1 MNILQ
6 YISSYSFLWGIC
18 SGVEM
23 LLVRRTSSTEEE
35 PEWDGWNQEWLV
47 EEACKEDLLQF
58 QDKLQ

>member
-1 MNILQ
+1 
-6 YISSYSFLWGIC
+6 
-18 SGVEM
+18 M

-35 PEWDGWNQEWLV
+35 PEWDEWNQEWLV